1 MKSILWFISF
11 VLLCIA
17 AVVGLGVMIQ
27 ALAPQWFILVLVC
40 ILGIYTTAGLADRIE
55 GD

>member
-11 VLLCIA
+11 ILLCIA

-27 ALAPQWFILVLVC
+27 ALSAQWFIAVVLC
-40 ILGIYTTAGLADRIE
+40 IAGIYTTAGLADSIKE
-55 GD
+55 